1 MVLLDEDELRRV
13 DEADEM
19 LEVSNSD
26 EVMVAVHI
34 DGEVEVDG
42 DDEMEAYETEAET
55 MIKEQDEEVDMWYQQ
70 PLILY
75 LLNDDELQVEITE
88 ALQ

>member
-42 DDEMEAYETEAET
+42 DDEMEAYEIEAEM
-55 MIKEQDEEVDMWYQQ
+55 MISEQDEEVDM
-70 PLILY
+70 
-75 LLNDDELQVEITE
+75 
-88 ALQ
+88 

>member
-1 MVLLDEDELRRV
+1 MVLLDEDELRQV

-42 DDEMEAYETEAET
+42 DDEMEVYETEAET

>member
-1 MVLLDEDELRRV
+1 MVLLDEDELRQV

-42 DDEMEAYETEAET
+42 DDEMEAYEIEAEM
-55 MIKEQDEEVDMWYQQ
+55 MISERDEEVDM
-70 PLILY
+70 
-75 LLNDDELQVEITE
+75 
-88 ALQ
+88 